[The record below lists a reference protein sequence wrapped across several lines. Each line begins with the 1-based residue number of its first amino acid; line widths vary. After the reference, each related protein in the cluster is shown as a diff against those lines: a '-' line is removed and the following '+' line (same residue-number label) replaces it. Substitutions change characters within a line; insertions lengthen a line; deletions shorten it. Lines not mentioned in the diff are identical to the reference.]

1 MKVSCIKKIYFS
13 FGLVVVGLI
22 IAYGFFLVS
31 VSRAQSIKYEFA
43 GWLWSEN
50 YGWISLNSGNPEI
63 ENPGSDYKVIMEGDE
78 IYGWGW
84 SSNLGWI
91 CFGKTCDPQN
101 ICNGSGSNPC
111 YPNDFGTMN
120 PPDGGWN
127 LKKDARGMIVGWGKV
142 LSLGDL
148 GRIHFGQGFSVNTE
162 LVFGDDKGQTC
173 YDCQKKCIEYAVNE
187 DGKQTDDCLNYSE
200 TDFDSC
206 NLCFTAVKFDSQNLP
221 INSVD
226 SVFGGSGNSCS
237 DCSNCSKTISNDGVS
252 FRIKCANCNNC
263 YLYGGGID
271 QQNGEIIGWAWNG
284 NEEPASQVGVGWIQ
298 LRPLGGESGV
308 VYPWLQ
314 TLYGTVFSKNK
325 IRQKSLVSGIN
336 ATYCIISQDVYN
348 FTSGKCVDNFKNIM
362 IDFPKIQTKDTVYKN
377 ALGKIDLVGL
387 TKTDKTINS
396 TNYNKYGNKLNI
408 YRANTYWGKE
418 MTLNNEVFV
427 INGDLSLA
435 QGFKINN
442 ATNGQKGG
450 GLVVVN
456 GNLHIKS
463 DYDYGQEKIE
473 TINQMASVAWVV
485 KGDVIVDSNVKKIV
499 GAFMV
504 LGNNDICL
512 QENGQPCSANV
523 DYPKYKQN
531 GYGVFFSSFSSQQLT
546 VGGLI
551 VSKALDFR
559 RQYSNI
565 LSGSESIIYDGR
577 FIANPPPGMKDFFG
591 NLPIVRDFN
600 F

>member
-1 MKVSCIKKIYFS
+1 MNFDLIKKIYFS
-13 FGLVVVGLI
+13 FGLIVVGLI

-31 VSRAQSIKYEFA
+31 VSRAQEIKYEFA

-50 YGWISLNSGNPEI
+50 YGWISLNSGNPKI
-63 ENPGSDYKVIMEGDE
+63 ENSGAEYKVVLEGDE

-84 SSNLGWI
+84 SANLGWI
-91 CFGKTCDPQN
+91 CFGKTCDSRN
-101 ICNGSGSNPC
+101 ICSSSGSNPC
-111 YPNDFGTMN
+111 NPTDFGTMN
-120 PPDGGWN
+120 SPYGGWT
-127 LKKDARGMIVGWGKV
+127 LKKDDGGMISGWGKV

-148 GRIHFGQGFSVNTE
+148 GRIHFGFSSSAGTDPVS
-162 LVFGDDKGQTC
+162 GSDKGMAC
-173 YDCQKKCIEYAVNE
+173 YDCQKKCLEYAVNE
-187 DGKQTDDCLNYSE
+187 EGQTTSDCIRYSE
-200 TDFDSC
+200 IDFDSC
-206 NLCFTAVKFDSQNLP
+206 RLCFTAVKFDGQNLP
-221 INSVD
+221 ISSVD

-237 DCSNCSKTISNDGVS
+237 GCSSCSKVSSKNGAS
-252 FRIKCANCNNC
+252 FRIKCSACSSC

-284 NEEPASQVGVGWIQ
+284 NDSPASSTGVGWIQ
-298 LRPLGGESGV
+298 LRPMGGESGV

-325 IRQKSLVSGIN
+325 IRQKSLVSGVN

-348 FTSGKCVDNFKNIM
+348 FTSGQCVDNFKNIA
-362 IDFPKIQTKDTVYKN
+362 IDFPKTEITDSVYKN
-377 ALGKIDLVGL
+377 ALGKIDLTGL
-387 TKTDKTINS
+387 TTVYKTANS
-396 TNYNKYGNKLNI
+396 KKYNKYGNELI
-408 YRANTYWGKE
+408 SYD
-418 MTLNNEVFV
+418 NNSQWDKDIVMNNKVFV
-427 INGDLSLA
+427 VNGDLYIRDR
-435 QGFKINN
+435 FKINN
-442 ATNGQKGG
+442 AGVGQKGN

-456 GNLHIKS
+456 GNLIVND
-463 DYDYGQEKIE
+463 DYDYSNQEIDSITKI
-473 TINQMASVAWVV
+473 ASVAWVV
-485 KGDVIVDSNVKKIV
+485 KGDVVIDSGVKKVV

-504 LGNNDICL
+504 LGNNNNCL
-512 QENGQPCSANV
+512 QEDDQPCSANI

-531 GYGVFFSSFSSQQLT
+531 GYGVFFSGASTQQLT

-551 VSKALDFR
+551 IAKAFDFR

-591 NLPIVRDFN
+591 NLPVVRDFN